1 MRTPTLLVVDDEPD
15 IVDIEADVLSSAGYS
30 VLQATSIAAALEL
43 LQNNFVDLL
52 ILDERIG
59 SASGIQLLVKCR
71 ALYPGLGGLL
81 VTGHADLDLSVR
93 AMRAGAIDLLSKP
106 IDKPQLLEAVSRA
119 LKDSELTREARFQRW
134 EGVTRDALTTIVGA
148 TQALQA
154 AKNLAR
160 AAAPTDAS
168 VLIQGESGTGK
179 ELFARA
185 IHVLSARRHN
195 RFQAL
200 NVAAIPKDLGESALF
215 GHRKGSFTGAL
226 ADQPGVFEAANGG
239 TLFLD
244 EIADASPALQAGL
257 LRALQE
263 REIVRI
269 GETVARKVDVRVVA
283 ATNRDLSSLI
293 AAGQF
298 REDLYYRIAVIT
310 ILLPPLRLRIPDI
323 AGLAHTFAAAYAAKI
338 RKPVSGF
345 TPEAMARL
353 EGYPWPGNVREL
365 ENAVHRAV
373 ILTPSGPITPAVL
386 ALGAIS
392 HETTRL
398 IELLEGGYRQ
408 SKEKFDRLYF
418 TRLLDLAQQDR
429 SRAAEMAEIDRTTL
443 YDHLS
448 RLGFAKKAER
458 KPQNPHPA

>member
-1 MRTPTLLVVDDEPD
+1 MRRPTLLVVDDEPD
-15 IVDIEADVLSSAGYS
+15 VVDIEADVLSTAGYS
-30 VLQATSIAAALEL
+30 VLQATSLPAALEL

-59 SASGIQLLVKCR
+59 SASGTQLLVKCR
-71 ALYPGLGGLL
+71 DLYPGLGGLL

-106 IDKPQLLEAVSRA
+106 IDKPQLLNAVSRA
-119 LKDSELTREARFQRW
+119 LKESELTREARFQRY
-134 EGVTRDALTTIVGA
+134 EGATRDALAGIVGG

-154 AKNLAR
+154 AKDLAR

-185 IHVLSARRHN
+185 IHLLSARRNN
-195 RFQAL
+195 RFQAV
-200 NVAAIPKDLGESALF
+200 NVAAIPKDLAEAALF

-226 ADQPGVFEAANGG
+226 ADQAGIFEAANGG

-244 EIADASPALQAGL
+244 EIADASLSLQAGL
-257 LRALQE
+257 LRVLQE

-269 GETVARKVDVRVVA
+269 GETVARKVDIRLIA
-283 ATNRDLSSLI
+283 ATNRDLSAMI

-298 REDLYYRIAVIT
+298 REDLYYRLAVIA
-310 ILLPPLRLRIPDI
+310 ILLPPLRRRISDI
-323 AGLAHTFAAAYAAKI
+323 SGLAHAFAASYAAKI

-345 TPEAMARL
+345 TPEAIARL
-353 EGYPWPGNVREL
+353 EAYPWPGNVREL
-365 ENAVHRAV
+365 ENVVHRAV
-373 ILTPSGPITPAVL
+373 ILTPSGAITPAVL
-386 ALGAIS
+386 ALGTIS
-392 HETTRL
+392 NETTRL
-398 IELLEGGYRQ
+398 IELLEGDYRQ

-418 TRLLDLAQQDR
+418 SRLLDLAQHDR
-429 SRAAEMAEIDRTTL
+429 TRAAEIAQIDRTTL

-448 RLGFAKKAER
+448 RLGFSKKNAR
-458 KPQNPHPA
+458 KPLNPPA